1 VTVQVHIPPVLR
13 SVAGANRKL
22 VAEGS
27 TIAEVLRDLAARHP
41 QLALHIFDEN
51 GSARRNVLCI
61 HDTRAVRPADFDTHA
76 IRQDDEII
84 LTNALA
90 GG

>member
-13 SVAGANRKL
+13 SVTGGNRNL
-22 VAEGS
+22 EAEGS
-27 TIAEVLRDLAARHP
+27 TIAEVLRDLARNYP
-41 QLALHIFDEN
+41 PLALHLFDEN

-61 HDTRAVRPADFDTHA
+61 HGMRAVRPRDFDSHA
-76 IRQDDEII
+76 VNPGDEII